1 MLFHQ
6 LDGCVCFVSEH
17 KIQQLDMLPRAV
29 FGSVFGEKILGSDA
43 LKLIGKVAEHANH
56 IIVSAALI
64 DIVMEFIVH
73 LMQNRVVFFFQIRD
87 KTPPVIQEK
96 VGIQIGYGHAQGNRF
111 QNMPHLKNI
120 LRRFD
125 GHIGDKCALCGH
137 DDDQLLPFQLGQRF
151 SKPIPT
157 VPNIFMKPD
166 TSLTAPDAPVILPP
180 LYTRQV
186 EHEAE
191 LVVVIGKKARFV
203 PEEEAL
209 DYVLGYTC
217 GNDVTARDMQSPTN
231 QWSVCKGFDTF
242 APIGPWIETDLD
254 ASHLD
259 IVMRVN
265 GEIRQTTN
273 TKELIFSVPYLISY
287 LSGCMTLNPGD
298 ILFTGTTSGVS
309 PVHDGDVME
318 VDIQSIGVLQNPV
331 KRFEDGK

>member
-1 MLFHQ
+1 M
-6 LDGCVCFVSEH
+6 
-17 KIQQLDMLPRAV
+17 I
-29 FGSVFGEKILGSDA
+29 SVIIETDRSAEK
-43 LKLIGKVAEHANH
+43 
-56 IIVSAALI
+56 
-64 DIVMEFIVH
+64 
-73 LMQNRVVFFFQIRD
+73 
-87 KTPPVIQEK
+87 
-96 VGIQIGYGHAQGNRF
+96 
-111 QNMPHLKNI
+111 
-120 LRRFD
+120 
-125 GHIGDKCALCGH
+125 
-137 DDDQLLPFQLGQRF
+137 
-151 SKPIPT
+151 
-157 VPNIFMKPD
+157 
-166 TSLTAPDAPVILPP
+166 
-180 LYTRQV
+180 LY
-186 EHEAE
+186 
-191 LVVVIGKKARFV
+191 LSI

-254 ASHLD
+254 PSHLD
-259 IVMRVN
+259 IVMCVN

>member
-1 MLFHQ
+1 MKIVRYRTQ
-6 LDGCVCFVSEH
+6 DAVSYGVLRGNSIEP
-17 KIQQLDMLPRAV
+17 ILGEPWPSIVPSGAA
-29 FGSVFGEKILGSDA
+29 SVPLNQVKLLAPVRPGKILAVGFNYRD
-43 LKLIGKVAEHANH
+43 HAR
-56 IIVSAALI
+56 
-64 DIVMEFIVH
+64 EF
-73 LMQNRVVFFFQIRD
+73 N
-87 KTPPVIQEK
+87 
-96 VGIQIGYGHAQGNRF
+96 
-111 QNMPHLKNI
+111 
-120 LRRFD
+120 
-125 GHIGDKCALCGH
+125 
-137 DDDQLLPFQLGQRF
+137 
-151 SKPIPT
+151 KPIPT

-203 PEEEAL
+203 PEKEAL

-318 VDIQSIGVLQNPV
+318 VDIQSIGVLRNPV
-331 KRFEDGK
+331 KRFEKGE